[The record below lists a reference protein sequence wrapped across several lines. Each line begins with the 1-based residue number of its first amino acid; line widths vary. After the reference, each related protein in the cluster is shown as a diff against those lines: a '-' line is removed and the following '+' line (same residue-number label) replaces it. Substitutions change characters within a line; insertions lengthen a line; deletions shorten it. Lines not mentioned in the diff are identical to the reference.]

1 MVYSNIGRDFD
12 YSLLFYEK
20 DMSQE
25 KELDN
30 VTLKIELINEDTN
43 VSMYE
48 MYTYIKNDKPK
59 SRIDYLSKNDL
70 NSLPATK
77 RAIFK
82 VSYG

>member
-1 MVYSNIGRDFD
+1 VVYSNIGRDFD